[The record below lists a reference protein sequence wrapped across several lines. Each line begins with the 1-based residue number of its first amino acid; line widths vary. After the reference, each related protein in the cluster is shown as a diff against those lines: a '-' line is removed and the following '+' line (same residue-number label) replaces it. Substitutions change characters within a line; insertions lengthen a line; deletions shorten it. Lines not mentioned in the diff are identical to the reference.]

1 MRPSAR
7 PLYLCAAVTALLFA
21 GGFHGVAGTTPGAS
35 PVTSP
40 VASPGTTPNPR
51 SGATEPVA
59 LQGESRIA
67 IPGSRTPAP
76 PFEIDSPG
84 SYVLTGDRLCASD
97 GIRVLADQ
105 VTIDLMGFSLVGPDS
120 GATAGILMEGRH
132 NIEIRNGTIR
142 NFGDRGI
149 SERNPDR
156 TACGKRIIDMR
167 VIANGK
173 CGICLGGEG
182 NLIEDCLITDSRGS
196 GICAD
201 KSIITGNI
209 LKDNATGG
217 VSAGSGSVVVANSV
231 MQSKATGIFAREGC
245 AIRDNVVW
253 GSSDTGI
260 YAELGCLVED
270 NVACANNQSNT
281 PGVYAGIRA
290 VGDCIVRG
298 NSARANL
305 QNDFMT
311 VLSGNV
317 LEDNLATAPVDT
329 LGNGFCFRIAEN
341 YFANNKSSGNTT
353 GFVGKVPTGAGD
365 GGGNLVVPCPKP
377 EAAPAAP

>member
-1 MRPSAR
+1 MRPVAR
-7 PLYLCAAVTALLFA
+7 PLSLCAAVAALLFA
-21 GGFHGVAGTTPGAS
+21 GGFHGVAGATSGQPSTTPE
-35 PVTSP
+35 T
-40 VASPGTTPNPR
+40 
-51 SGATEPVA
+51 VA

-67 IPGSRTPAP
+67 ISGSRTPVP

-84 SYVLTGDRLCASD
+84 SYVLTGDRLCAGD

-120 GATAGILMEGRH
+120 GATVGITMDGRR
-132 NIEIRNGTIR
+132 NVEIRNGTIR
-142 NFGDRGI
+142 DFGERGI
-149 SERNPDR
+149 YDRNTDK
-156 TACGKRIIDMR
+156 TAFGKRILDVR

-173 CGICLGGEG
+173 CGICLGGDG
-182 NLIEDCLITDSRGS
+182 NLIKDCLV
-196 GICAD
+196 AD
-201 KSIITGNI
+201 NLGTGLCTGKSIITGNI
-209 LKDNATGG
+209 FMNNTTGG
-217 VSAGSGSVVVANSV
+217 LSAGSGSLVVANSV
-231 MQSKATGIFAREGC
+231 LQNKATGIFSREAC
-245 AIRDNVVW
+245 TIRDNVVW
-253 GSSDTGI
+253 ESSNTGI
-260 YAELGCLVED
+260 YAELGSLVED
-270 NVACANNQSNT
+270 NVACSNNQSNT

-353 GFVGKVPTGAGD
+353 GFTGKVPTGAGD
-365 GGGNLVVPCPKP
+365 GGGNLVVPCPPP
-377 EAAPAAP
+377 EAVPATP